1 MKYLTNDE
9 VQRLL
14 VSIDKKADK
23 VLIQLGLVIGC
34 RVSEIVTI
42 DLKNIQPD
50 RIKIWDEK
58 KNLFRDV
65 VIDSATRALLNDFI
79 EDGWEPKPHV
89 KHRLFYFS
97 TKTANRVLKKY
108 CKKAGIPDDKAHW
121 HTLRHTY
128 VMRSLDE
135 GVPINHIV
143 EQTGDSPST
152 IIAIYGRPS
161 IDDRLRV
168 IENHKLPSQSP
179 VNITVS
185 KGPVNEDGHNRTVST
200 EKEI

>member
-1 MKYLTNDE
+1 MTLDITIHMYLTNDE

-65 VIDSATRALLNDFI
+65 VID
-79 EDGWEPKPHV
+79 
-89 KHRLFYFS
+89 
-97 TKTANRVLKKY
+97 
-108 CKKAGIPDDKAHW
+108 
-121 HTLRHTY
+121 
-128 VMRSLDE
+128 
-135 GVPINHIV
+135 
-143 EQTGDSPST
+143 
-152 IIAIYGRPS
+152 
-161 IDDRLRV
+161 
-168 IENHKLPSQSP
+168 
-179 VNITVS
+179 
-185 KGPVNEDGHNRTVST
+185 
-200 EKEI
+200 